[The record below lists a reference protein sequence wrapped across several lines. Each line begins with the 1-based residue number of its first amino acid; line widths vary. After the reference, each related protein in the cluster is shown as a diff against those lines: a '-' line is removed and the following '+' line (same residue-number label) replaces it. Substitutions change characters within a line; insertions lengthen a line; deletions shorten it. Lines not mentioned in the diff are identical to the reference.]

1 MRRRAQFPD
10 RARAGVY
17 LIKES
22 GVIVYVGYSGYDVY
36 KTMYRHFQEWNH
48 QTQEVVTYNA
58 DSGRYTVRVIY
69 CTPQQAAA
77 LELAL
82 IKRHNP
88 RDNADKYNAVQLDAK
103 ARRALE
109 SYQDTEAEAP
119 KFSDRELKVMEEDRA
134 YFEEL
139 KAGGAAIFGVESDRY
154 KYKIK
159 VIDSENKTIAE
170 FFPHRNTLAAAI
182 ETLKI
187 VLDKYNYYK
196 NIRLDIYQ
204 A

>member
-10 RARAGVY
+10 RAKSGVY

-48 QTQEVVTYNA
+48 QTQDVVTYNA
-58 DSGRYTVRVIY
+58 DNGNYTVRVIY

-103 ARRALE
+103 AKRALE
-109 SYQDTEAEAP
+109 SYKETEPEAP
-119 KFSDRELKVMEEDRA
+119 QFSARELKVMEEDKA

-139 KAGGAAIFGVESDRY
+139 KAGGAAIFGDENTYLQKRINKIYKTWQGIRYYSQYEPTEEGYIFWESDTHP
-154 KYKIK
+154 KYKHFTK
-159 VIDSENKTIAE
+159 QTRHK
-170 FFPHRNTLAAAI
+170 
-182 ETLKI
+182 
-187 VLDKYNYYK
+187 
-196 NIRLDIYQ
+196 
-204 A
+204 